1 MSRRVVPRALRT
13 PTRAQ
18 IPTQGGGSA
27 ADPPRVR
34 EPVPADPPERSVP
47 LPRASRRWFAVA
59 AIVLVAAVAGGGAI
73 QADQRAAEAATA
85 RREGL
90 AAAVSAATVILS
102 YDHTRMDADIA
113 AATART
119 TGKFRA
125 EYRETSKAVAP
136 VAEQYQ
142 AVVSATVTASA
153 VVSASPDQVVTLL
166 FVDQSTRSTRI
177 TGTKVDQ
184 ARVRMTMSRD
194 AGKWLVSRVEAL

>member
-1 MSRRVVPRALRT
+1 
-13 PTRAQ
+13 
-18 IPTQGGGSA
+18 
-27 ADPPRVR
+27 
-34 EPVPADPPERSVP
+34 
-47 LPRASRRWFAVA
+47 VA
-59 AIVLVAAVAGGGAI
+59 AIVLVAAVAGGAAI
-73 QADQRAAEAATA
+73 QSDRRASEAATA

-102 YDHTRMDADIA
+102 YDHARMDADIA